1 MCLGDMV
8 TCRHPLQEVVLLCAL
23 LYSTAESTA
32 VQSVY
37 FKPRKLGS
45 KGKSRSD
52 AAGTTV
58 LFKVPYCKT
67 KMFSYFLCLLF
78 MYYLGEK
85 YYKPVVVQ

>member
-1 MCLGDMV
+1 MCLAYIV
-8 TCRHPLQEVVLLCAL
+8 TCRHPLQVAVLLCAL

-37 FKPRKLGS
+37 FKLRKLGS

-58 LFKVPYCKT
+58 LFKVPYYKMKT
-67 KMFSYFLCLLF
+67 FSYCLCLLF

-85 YYKPVVVQ
+85 YYKPVTVQ

>member
-1 MCLGDMV
+1 MG
-8 TCRHPLQEVVLLCAL
+8 EIKIFNNSFKNLLL
-23 LYSTAESTA
+23 SL
-32 VQSVY
+32 QSVY

-45 KGKSRSD
+45 KGNSRSD

-58 LFKVPYCKT
+58 LSKVPYCKT

-85 YYKPVVVQ
+85 YYKPVIVQ